1 MMKNNSLVTIRTHIS
16 YYESC
21 FYFLVWSCAIIYSVY
36 QFYLANNYFND
47 YYDAYG
53 DFDSGWIWVGK
64 KRDIS
69 DQEWLVWLTL
79 VNRLIPYIFI
89 HHFISQIIKILCY
102 WYILSSIIF
111 LYHYLGTL
119 SMLCAVLQ
127 PSFLHI
133 LTHICS
139 KNTAWIIHIL
149 YLFVIHILKIPN
161 GTFQSWLGITDEKHY
176 ILTLLMCWIHLRSIS
191 HNMDSIDDQFSNSNN
206 FIQKLA
212 YCLYLPTLFLGP
224 LILYHEFVESVCM
237 SNYII
242 YHKESRNSIIDFIFQ
257 INHPHEYWN
266 YQRLLTFILNLVRYM
281 FWLYVTEL
289 LLHFIYINAI
299 QYHSQV
305 VQNLNSWA
313 LYGLGYC
320 MGQFF
325 LNKYVVIYGTCS
337 SLCYLD
343 NIKAPSQPKCIAR
356 IHLYSDMWKH
366 FDRGLYKFLIRYI
379 YVPIQKSQKYRYFG
393 KLFASFS
400 CFTFVFIWHGIQM
413 NIFIWTLL
421 NFIGIVIE
429 DIGVS
434 IGKSKQYHKIQNMY
448 LSSRNTKRLHCM
460 LASPL
465 LAISAISN
473 FYFLGGRE
481 IGNIFTE
488 NILYGSWKSLS
499 ILLFFLYCCCHVSVD
514 VKSWELRHIRR

>member
-1 MMKNNSLVTIRTHIS
+1 MTASMCSWTGQKNNYKIGDTHTILSIKN
-16 YYESC
+16 
-21 FYFLVWSCAIIYSVY
+21 FD
-36 QFYLANNYFND
+36 D

-69 DQEWLVWLTL
+69 DQEWL
-79 VNRLIPYIFI
+79 
-89 HHFISQIIKILCY
+89 ILCY
-102 WYILSSIIF
+102 WYIVSSIIF

-119 SMLCAVLQ
+119 SMLCAILQ

-139 KNTAWIIHIL
+139 KNTAWTIHIL
-149 YLFVIHILKIPN
+149 YLFVIHILKTPN

-224 LILYHEFVESVCM
+224 LILYHEFVES
-237 SNYII
+237 
-242 YHKESRNSIIDFIFQ
+242 
-257 INHPHEYWN
+257 INQPHEYWN

-289 LLHFIYINAI
+289 LLHFIYTNAI

-325 LNKYVVIYGTCS
+325 FNKYVVIYGTCS

-393 KLFASFS
+393 KLFASFT

-421 NFIGIVIE
+421 NFIGIIIE
-429 DIGVS
+429 NIGVS
-434 IGKSKQYHKIQNMY
+434 IGKSKQYHKILNMY

-481 IGNIFTE
+481 IGNIFIQ
-488 NILYGSWKSLS
+488 NILYDGSWKSLS

>member
-1 MMKNNSLVTIRTHIS
+1 MKINKVEVDRLS
-16 YYESC
+16 YRSYAS
-21 FYFLVWSCAIIYSVY
+21 FAFFSID
-36 QFYLANNYFND
+36 FDD

-89 HHFISQIIKILCY
+89 HHFISQIIKVHSNNMILCY
-102 WYILSSIIF
+102 WYIVSSIIF

-119 SMLCAVLQ
+119 SMLCAILQ

-139 KNTAWIIHIL
+139 KNTAWTIHIL
-149 YLFVIHILKIPN
+149 YLFVIHILKTPN

-224 LILYHEFVESVCM
+224 LILYHEFVES
-237 SNYII
+237 
-242 YHKESRNSIIDFIFQ
+242 
-257 INHPHEYWN
+257 INQPHEYWN

-289 LLHFIYINAI
+289 LLHFIYTNAI

-325 LNKYVVIYGTCS
+325 FNKYVVIYGTCS

-393 KLFASFS
+393 KLFASFT

-421 NFIGIVIE
+421 NFIGIIIE
-429 DIGVS
+429 NIGVS
-434 IGKSKQYHKIQNMY
+434 IGKSKQYHKILNMY

-481 IGNIFTE
+481 IGNIFIQ
-488 NILYGSWKSLS
+488 NILYDGSWKSLS

>member
-69 DQEWLVWLTL
+69 DQEWL
-79 VNRLIPYIFI
+79 
-89 HHFISQIIKILCY
+89 ILCY

>member
-79 VNRLIPYIFI
+79 
-89 HHFISQIIKILCY
+89 ILCY

>member
-89 HHFISQIIKILCY
+89 HHFISQIIKVNSNNMILCY

-434 IGKSKQYHKIQNMY
+434 IGK
-448 LSSRNTKRLHCM
+448 T
-460 LASPL
+460 SPL

>member
-1 MMKNNSLVTIRTHIS
+1 MMKNNSLVTTHTHIS

-36 QFYLANNYFND
+36 QFYLANNYFDD

-69 DQEWLVWLTL
+69 DQEWL
-79 VNRLIPYIFI
+79 
-89 HHFISQIIKILCY
+89 
-102 WYILSSIIF
+102 
-111 LYHYLGTL
+111 
-119 SMLCAVLQ
+119 
-127 PSFLHI
+127 
-133 LTHICS
+133 
-139 KNTAWIIHIL
+139 
-149 YLFVIHILKIPN
+149 
-161 GTFQSWLGITDEKHY
+161 
-176 ILTLLMCWIHLRSIS
+176 
-191 HNMDSIDDQFSNSNN
+191 
-206 FIQKLA
+206 
-212 YCLYLPTLFLGP
+212 
-224 LILYHEFVESVCM
+224 
-237 SNYII
+237 
-242 YHKESRNSIIDFIFQ
+242 
-257 INHPHEYWN
+257 INQPHEYWN

-289 LLHFIYINAI
+289 LLHFIYTNAI

-325 LNKYVVIYGTCS
+325 FNKYVVIYGTCS

-393 KLFASFS
+393 KLFASFT

-421 NFIGIVIE
+421 NFIGIIIE
-429 DIGVS
+429 NIGVS
-434 IGKSKQYHKIQNMY
+434 IGKSKQYHKILNMY

-481 IGNIFTE
+481 IGNIFIQ
-488 NILYGSWKSLS
+488 NILYDGSWKSLS